1 MNVTRLKP
9 VRIEKKKAFLIK
21 CAIVVAVLFVMFFL
35 IFNKVRIYNSSGKM
49 VICFKKLPK
58 ENDIICYNNG
68 RNNKLAIFD
77 NLRSDGTYKLFTLDK
92 KYIIT
97 EKVTYDN
104 YKGIVKL
111 SIPFIFTILHSKF
124 WLLIILIILVL
135 LYRKNEELHSRK
147 LNRKNKKNEIT

>member
-1 MNVTRLKP
+1 
-9 VRIEKKKAFLIK
+9 
-21 CAIVVAVLFVMFFL
+21 
-35 IFNKVRIYNSSGKM
+35 M

>member
-1 MNVTRLKP
+1 MTKLKP

-21 CAIVVAVLFVMFFL
+21 SAIVVAVLFVMFFL

-58 ENDIICYNNG
+58 KDDVVCYNNG

-77 NLRSDGTYKLFTLDK
+77 NLRTDGTYKLLTLDK

-97 EKVTYDN
+97 EKINYDN
-104 YKGIVKL
+104 YKGVVKL
-111 SIPFIFTILHSKF
+111 SIPFIFTILHSKI
-124 WLLIILIILVL
+124 WLLVILVILVL
-135 LYRKNEELHSRK
+135 LYRKNEELYSRR
-147 LNRKNKKNEIT
+147 LDRKKKKNEIT

>member
-1 MNVTRLKP
+1 MTKLKP

-21 CAIVVAVLFVMFFL
+21 SAIVVAVLFVMFFL

-58 ENDIICYNNG
+58 KDDVVCYNNG

-77 NLRSDGTYKLFTLDK
+77 TLRTDGTYKLLTLDK

-97 EKVTYDN
+97 EKINYDN
-104 YKGIVKL
+104 YKGVVKL
-111 SIPFIFTILHSKF
+111 SIPFIFTILHSKI
-124 WLLIILIILVL
+124 WLLVILVILVL
-135 LYRKNEELHSRK
+135 LYRKNEELYSRR
-147 LNRKNKKNEIT
+147 LDRKKKKNEIT

>member
-1 MNVTRLKP
+1 MTKLKP

-21 CAIVVAVLFVMFFL
+21 SAIVVAVLFVMFFL

-58 ENDIICYNNG
+58 KDDVICYNNG

-77 NLRSDGTYKLFTLDK
+77 NLRTDGTYKLLTLDK

-97 EKVTYDN
+97 EKINYDN
-104 YKGIVKL
+104 YKGVVKL
-111 SIPFIFTILHSKF
+111 SIPFIFTILHSKI
-124 WLLIILIILVL
+124 WLLVILVILVL
-135 LYRKNEELHSRK
+135 LYRKNEELYSRR
-147 LNRKNKKNEIT
+147 LDRKKKKNEIT